1 MKDRSLLLNIAIDS
15 EFLIVASN
23 WNQSLKAEGKKRVF
37 ETVSSTIEC
46 WYTLCP
52 FPKGLMTFWSRIK
65 LN

>member
-46 WYTLCP
+46 WYTLFP
-52 FPKGLMTFWSRIK
+52 FPK
-65 LN
+65 